1 MYHNLSFLTKL
12 LILGILFSTAVNEEV
27 VARPVIL
34 GISFFT
40 SFIFVLRL
48 VLVTKLLISG
58 ILSSI
63 FFTLALY
70 SVFLTT
76 SFLSRLLNLPKSTGT
91 GTYLSI
97 SSLTTLVFNFLN
109 YSVNSLI
116 YLLQSLS

>member
-27 VARPVIL
+27 VARSVIL

-40 SFIFVLRL
+40 SIIFVLRL

-63 FFTLALY
+63 FFILALY

>member
-1 MYHNLSFLTKL
+1 M
-12 LILGILFSTAVNEEV
+12 
-27 VARPVIL
+27 
-34 GISFFT
+34 
-40 SFIFVLRL
+40 FVLRL
-48 VLVTKLLISG
+48 VLDTRLLISG

-63 FFTLALY
+63 FFILALY

>member
-63 FFTLALY
+63 SFILALY

-91 GTYLSI
+91 GTYLPI